1 MFDDAAATYRPA
13 WPDPLSLSRDELAE
27 LDMILPGVVVLP
39 VLHGRIECAQMVRR
53 AIEKFSPAAIA
64 VELPAGIGEPLARAI
79 ARLPLL
85 SALEVPNEAQHGRP
99 QYLVVEPADP
109 LIEAVRRAT
118 ELGIPFHLVDREV
131 ADYPSARDHLPDV
144 ASAESVGAAAWL
156 RAALAAASCSPR
168 AAADDPRE
176 DFMAGSVAA
185 LALRQNLPDAT
196 VLVVCGLHHARG
208 LVARLGPLLAEG
220 AAPPAPLRRLTRR
233 EGHVLW
239 HLSEQSSAEVLGE
252 PAFIQAA
259 YERSRGSAPPSALSP
274 ASAGAVLDLF
284 TRARQAPI
292 QDPFRTPSPP
302 DPHDDR
308 PRVTGRT
315 GLLLAICQQARTRY
329 RERTGGDL
337 RPGAILR
344 LLRYAHAYALEEG
357 AIAPDLYQL
366 VVAARGFVDDTYAQ
380 EVWEVATAYPW
391 QAVRPELPPLDLSL
405 RDLHDR
411 VRTIHFHPKLM
422 QRRRRLMKIVRPR
435 EKERRKGEWAERFTG
450 DSICSY
456 PPEDLALE
464 HYGAFLRK
472 RTERVLS
479 DAHTQVAPFSTSLF
493 DGVDVRETV
502 RNWHQ
507 GKIYVRIEQ
516 LVRGKPGAVVVIFDD
531 EPLVPEDDDEAEPK
545 FGWHMTWQGE
555 HEDEGD
561 MALYASDP
569 FAQVVGPGI
578 GRALYGGFL
587 LNRPPGQM
595 FGVWEDPHFG
605 EARTK
610 AEVLLRAALDY
621 SAERL
626 VVYVAAAPPR
636 PALRQLA
643 QRMDKKIVY
652 VPLGQLSPVAL
663 KRLRVFHVLSDRN
676 VRAVAHRYIRD

>member
-1 MFDDAAATYRPA
+1 MFDDAAAIYRPA

-27 LDMILPGVVVLP
+27 LDMVLPGVVVLP
-39 VLHGRIECAQMVRR
+39 VLHGRLECAQMVRR

-64 VELPAGIGEPLARAI
+64 VELPAGLGEPLARAI

-85 SALEVPNEAQHGRP
+85 SALEVPDETQHGRP

-118 ELGIPFHLVDREV
+118 ELGIPVHLVDREV
-131 ADYPSARDHLPDV
+131 GAYPAARDRLPDV
-144 ASAESVGAAAWL
+144 AAAETVGAAAWL
-156 RAALAAASCSPR
+156 RAGLAAASISERDP
-168 AAADDPRE
+168 ADDLRE
-176 DFMAGSVAA
+176 DFMAGSIAA
-185 LALRQNLPDAT
+185 LALRQSLPDAL
-196 VLVVCGLHHARG
+196 VLVVCGIHHARG
-208 LVARLGPLLAEG
+208 LVARLGPLLAG
-220 AAPPAPLRRLTRR
+220 DVAPPAPLRRLRR
-233 EGHVLW
+233 EAPVLW
-239 HLSEQSSAEVLGE
+239 HLSEQSSSEVLSE

-259 YERSRGSAPPSALSP
+259 YERSRGTAPPSALAP
-274 ASAGAVLDLF
+274 ANAGAVLDLF

-302 DPHDDR
+302 DPFDER

-315 GLLLAICQQARTRY
+315 GLLLAICQRARARY

-344 LLRYAHAYALEEG
+344 LLRYAHAYAYEEG

-366 VVAARGFVDDTYAQ
+366 VVAARGFADDTYAQ
-380 EVWEVATAYPW
+380 EVWEVATTYPW
-391 QAVRPELPPLDLSL
+391 QSVRPELPAIDLSL

-411 VRTIHFHPKLM
+411 VRTIRFHPKLM
-422 QRRRRLMKIVRPR
+422 QRRRRLMKIVAPRP
-435 EKERRKGEWAERFTG
+435 KERRPGEWAERFTG

-456 PPEDLALE
+456 PPEDLAIE
-464 HYGAFLRK
+464 QYGAFLRK
-472 RTERVLS
+472 RTERVLTE
-479 DAHTQVAPFSTSLF
+479 AQTQVAPFTTSLF
-493 DGVDVRETV
+493 DGIDVRETV
-502 RNWHQ
+502 RNWHE
-507 GKIYVRIEQ
+507 GKIYVRIQ
-516 LVRGKPGAVVVIFDD
+516 QAIRGKPGAVVVIFDD
-531 EPLVPEDDDEAEPK
+531 EPVVAEDDAEPK
-545 FGWHMTWQGE
+545 FTWHMTWQGE

-569 FAQVVGPGI
+569 FAQLVGPGI

-587 LNRPPGQM
+587 LNRPCGQM

-610 AEVLLRAALDY
+610 SEVLLRAALDY
-621 SAERL
+621 SVERL

-663 KRLRVFHVLSDRN
+663 KRLRVFHVLSDRD